1 PSAVLAGALAG
12 ELAPLPL
19 AVERAEALSPA
30 FLRGSVARGVV
41 RRSCHR
47 PAEPPLADEACGL
60 RPSPKV
66 AAATAARTSNGLS
79 TAGSY
84 AEPRTGKSCHATL
97 NDAWKTAC
105 AKTLR
110 PVPS

>member
-1 PSAVLAGALAG
+1 MRRTHRILVSRRARGRDGLRRRGPRRGGRAAR
-12 ELAPLPL
+12 PL
-19 AVERAEALSPA
+19 AVERAETLSQA
-30 FLRGSVARGVV
+30 FLRGTVARGVV
-41 RRSCHR
+41 RRSRHR

-97 NDAWKTAC
+97 
-105 AKTLR
+105 
-110 PVPS
+110 